1 MQPIIFLHTPYL
13 ILHGEDGYES
23 DCNCYKLRYL
33 LLFIGIG
40 GGYKNES
47 NVEAFGEQ
55 QTCFFYAR
63 DNFNDLLEMRLNF

>member
-1 MQPIIFLHTPYL
+1 MPPIIFLHMPYL

-33 LLFIGIG
+33 LLFIVNG

-47 NVEAFGEQ
+47 NVEAFGKQ
-55 QTCFFYAR
+55 QTCFFYPR
-63 DNFNDLLEMRLNF
+63 DHFNDLLEMRLNF